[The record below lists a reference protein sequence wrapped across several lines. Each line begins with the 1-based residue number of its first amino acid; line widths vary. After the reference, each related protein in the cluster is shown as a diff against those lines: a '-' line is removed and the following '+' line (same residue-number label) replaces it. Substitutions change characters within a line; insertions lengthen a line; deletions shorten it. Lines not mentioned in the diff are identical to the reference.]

1 MAFNSPKL
9 AMAELRHSSSLGSRA
24 SSSPK
29 KRDDDS
35 SSTNSPLIISENQ
48 LDDDDDDDNRH
59 FSRDRDRFYS
69 SVSWWYQSKISIPIL
84 SLLILL
90 GFVSIP
96 LVWNHLNAPYLC
108 KKDGI
113 VLRCPRV
120 KEAPSLWENPYSA
133 TTSWKSCAE
142 RRDGVFSDVE
152 IQCGGLGHL
161 DLGLEAVGHH
171 VGMKGKE
178 QLVSMMVKAEEEGEW
193 TRTDYV
199 QEAAWKWDL
208 PPENETTG
216 YVLIHAEGG
225 LNQQRIA
232 ICNAVAVAKIM
243 NATLILPLLK
253 QDQIWKDQTKFEDI
267 FDVDH
272 FIDYLKD
279 DVRIVRDI
287 PEWFPDKAELFTSI
301 KRTVKNIPKYAPA
314 QFYIDNVLPRI
325 REKKIMALKPFV
337 DRLGYDNVPPEINR
351 LRCRVNY
358 HALKFLPEIEQMA
371 DQLASRMR
379 NRTGSS
385 NPYMALH
392 LRFEKGMVGLSFC
405 DFVGTRE
412 EKAIMA
418 EYRKKEWPRRYKV
431 NNCGMSTAVLLIE
444 TSTLNLIRI
453 SLCFAF
459 LMALFC
465 KWGMQNGSH
474 LWQLALQ
481 KRKEGRC
488 PLEPGEVAVIL
499 RAMGYPKETQIYVAS
514 GQVYGGQNRMA
525 PLRTMFP
532 NLVTKEELTSK
543 EELDGFRKH
552 VTSLAALDFLVC
564 LKSDVFVM
572 THGGNFAKLIIG
584 ARRYMGHRL
593 KSIKP
598 DKGLMSKSFGDP
610 YMGWATFVEDVVVTH
625 QTRTG
630 LPEET
635 FPNYDLWENPLT
647 PCMCKA

>member
-1 MAFNSPKL
+1 
-9 AMAELRHSSSLGSRA
+9 MAELRHSASMGNRA
-24 SSSPK
+24 SAGSSPV
-29 KRDDDS
+29 KRDDPSAPFVSASGVDGGG
-35 SSTNSPLIISENQ
+35 
-48 LDDDDDDDNRH
+48 
-59 FSRDRDRFYS
+59 RDRDRDRDKDPHRAPFAS
-69 SVSWWYQSKISIPIL
+69 SVLHLPPPIRSLLALEDPRVSTSTAYRILVAFLAFLVLAGFL
-84 SLLILL
+84 SLPSLW
-90 GFVSIP
+90 SR
-96 LVWNHLNAPYLC
+96 LNAPYLC
-108 KKDGI
+108 RKEGI
-113 VLRCPRV
+113 VLHCPRV
-120 KEAPSLWENPYSA
+120 KEPQSLWENPYSA
-133 TTSWKSCAE
+133 TTSWKPCAE
-142 RRDGVFSDVE
+142 RRE
-152 IQCGGLGHL
+152 GGI
-161 DLGLEAVGHH
+161 
-171 VGMKGKE
+171 
-178 QLVSMMVKAEEEGEW
+178 S
-193 TRTDYV
+193 
-199 QEAAWKWDL
+199 DL
-208 PPENETTG
+208 PSENETNG
-216 YVLIHAEGG
+216 YIFIHAEGG

-243 NATLILPLLK
+243 GATLILPVLK

-272 FIDYLKD
+272 FIEYLKD

-287 PEWFPDKAELFTSI
+287 PEWFVDKAELFTSI
-301 KRTVKNIPKYAPA
+301 RRTVKNIPKYASA
-314 QFYIDNVLPRI
+314 DFYIDNVLPRI
-325 REKKIMALKPFV
+325 KEKKIMALKPFV

-358 HALKFLPEIEQMA
+358 HALKFLPEIEEMA
-371 DQLASRMR
+371 EKLAARMR
-379 NRTGSS
+379 NRTGNV

-412 EKAIMA
+412 EKAMMA
-418 EYRKKEWPRRYKV
+418 AYRQKEWPRRYK
-431 NNCGMSTAVLLIE
+431 
-444 TSTLNLIRI
+444 
-453 SLCFAF
+453 
-459 LMALFC
+459 
-465 KWGMQNGSH
+465 NGSH

-514 GQVYGGQNRMA
+514 GQVYGGKNRMA
-525 PLRTMFP
+525 PLRNMFP
-532 NLVTKEELTSK
+532 NLVTKEELASK
-543 EELDGFRKH
+543 EEIDHFRKH

-610 YMGWATFVEDVVVTH
+610 YMGWASFVEDVVITH
-625 QTRTG
+625 HTRTG

-635 FPNYDLWENPLT
+635 FPNYDIWENPLT
-647 PCMCKA
+647 PCMCRA

>member
-1 MAFNSPKL
+1 M
-9 AMAELRHSSSLGSRA
+9 
-24 SSSPK
+24 
-29 KRDDDS
+29 KRDEEK
-35 SSTNSPLIISENQ
+35 SPLVRDQ
-48 LDDDDDDDNRH
+48 LLPDGEEDEDRTRH
-59 FSRDRDRFYS
+59 ASRDRERPLWCNFNSICPFLSEDPR
-69 SVSWWYQSKISIPIL
+69 VSKHASRISMCFLGLVALGAAIL
-84 SLLILL
+84 I
-90 GFVSIP
+90 FFIY
-96 LVWNHLNAPYLC
+96 NQLNAPYLC
-108 KKDGI
+108 QKDGV
-113 VLRCPRV
+113 VLHCPHVNDRT
-120 KEAPSLWENPYSA
+120 SLWENPYFA
-133 TTSWKSCAE
+133 TTSWKPCAE
-142 RRDGVFSDVE
+142 RRNS
-152 IQCGGLGHL
+152 GL
-161 DLGLEAVGHH
+161 
-171 VGMKGKE
+171 
-178 QLVSMMVKAEEEGEW
+178 S
-193 TRTDYV
+193 
-199 QEAAWKWDL
+199 DL
-208 PPENETTG
+208 PSENETNG
-216 YVLIHAEGG
+216 YVFIHAEGG

-243 NATLILPLLK
+243 NATLILPVLK
-253 QDQIWKDQTKFEDI
+253 QDQIWGDQTKFEEI

-287 PEWFPDKAELFTSI
+287 PEWFTDKSELFTSI
-301 KRTVKNIPKYAPA
+301 RRTVKNIPKYAPA

-325 REKKIMALKPFV
+325 KEKKIMSLKPFV
-337 DRLGYDNVPPEINR
+337 DRLGYDNVPQEINR

-371 DQLASRMR
+371 DLLVSRMR
-379 NRTGSS
+379 NRTGRL

-412 EKAIMA
+412 EKAKMA
-418 EYRKKEWPRRYKV
+418 EYRQKEWPRRYK
-431 NNCGMSTAVLLIE
+431 
-444 TSTLNLIRI
+444 
-453 SLCFAF
+453 
-459 LMALFC
+459 
-465 KWGMQNGSH
+465 NGSH

-499 RAMGYPKETQIYVAS
+499 RALGYTNETQIYVAS

-525 PLRTMFP
+525 PLRNMFP
-532 NLVTKEELTSK
+532 YLVTKEDLTTK
-543 EELDGFRKH
+543 EELAVFRKH

-584 ARRYMGHRL
+584 ARRYMGHRQ

-610 YMGWATFVEDVVVTH
+610 YMTWGAFKEDVAITH